1 LSRVVEVLSV
11 LSSYSF
17 HDPSSKIYLHPFL
30 VSLEAQL
37 KSGTTAELRD
47 RFLGAFGAFLTILT
61 LAFHTLIQ
69 NAISTRSGM
78 LELDALYG
86 DPLYGASYPQ
96 GNNYTMRYND
106 YSTYE
111 TLGDQGPTLDM
122 VADITYGMYYTMM
135 YNDTQTQL
143 SIATCLTGN
152 CTWRHI
158 QTLGVCSKCAD
169 ITSKIYDDTHN
180 GIYTLYGNAVEMDQR
195 AGLVTSLGNTLYP
208 DPSVLP
214 GVGPLIVHVTTMARA
229 NTSVF
234 PTGIDCALYWCV
246 VDQSNVIMTN
256 WDITDAVYT
265 NWTDPSTSAHTT
277 YKQRTD
283 IQLTPPTCY
292 DKNAR
297 PISDTTKCTKTVSSH
312 SQIALQNYFTGEKT
326 GFTGMATQ
334 NLTTGGW
341 NIGSEVMQLIYTTA
355 RISDDLAT
363 DMGIIMNNIG
373 LLMTSNI
380 RQTKPQNGFAKSLGE
395 VWIWTTLY
403 HIRWG
408 YMVLPTL
415 LVVASI
421 LFLIATIIK
430 SWGHEKWKSSVLPLL
445 FHPLADEVRPGVAPH
460 KMSELKAIAENRE
473 VRLHR
478 SHLGSQFV

>member
-1 LSRVVEVLSV
+1 M
-11 LSSYSF
+11 
-17 HDPSSKIYLHPFL
+17 
-30 VSLEAQL
+30 
-37 KSGTTAELRD
+37 AELGY
-47 RFLGAFGAFLTILT
+47 RFLGAFGAILTILT

-69 NAISTRSGM
+69 NAISTRSGK
-78 LELDALYG
+78 LEIDGFYG
-86 DPLYGASYPQ
+86 DPIYGASYPQ
-96 GNNYTMRYND
+96 GNNYTTMYNK
-106 YSTYE
+106 YSTSE

-143 SIATCLTGN
+143 SIANCLYGN
-152 CTWRHI
+152 CTWSHI

-169 ITSKIYDDTHN
+169 ITSKIYSDNYN
-180 GIYTLYGNAVEMDQR
+180 GIYTLYGNTVVMDQK
-195 AGLVTSLGNTLYP
+195 AGLVTSWADTLYP

-214 GVGPLIVHVTTMARA
+214 GVGPLIAHVTTMARA
-229 NTSVF
+229 DTSVY

-246 VDQSNVIMTN
+246 VDLSNVTMTN

-265 NWTDPSTSAHTT
+265 NWTDSSNFAHTT
-277 YKQRTD
+277 YGQETD

-292 DKNAR
+292 DQDAQ
-297 PISDTTKCTKTVSSH
+297 PISDTTECTKTISSR
-312 SQIALQNYFTGEKT
+312 SQIALQNFFTGDKT

-355 RISDDLAT
+355 GRSDDLVT
-363 DMGIIMNNIG
+363 SMGIIMNNIG

-380 RQTKPQNGFAKSLGE
+380 RQTQPQDGFSKSLGE

-415 LVVASI
+415 LVVASV
-421 LFLIATIIK
+421 LLLIATIIK

-460 KMSELKAIAENRE
+460 KMSELKAVAENRQ

-478 SHLGSQFV
+478 GHLGSQFV

>member
-1 LSRVVEVLSV
+1 LV

-17 HDPSSKIYLHPFL
+17 HDPSSKPYLHPFL
-30 VSLEAQL
+30 MFLEAQL
-37 KSGTTAELRD
+37 KSGIMTKVRY

-69 NAISTRSGM
+69 NAISMKSGL
-78 LELDALYG
+78 LEIDALYANPG
-86 DPLYGASYPQ
+86 YGANYPQ
-96 GNNYTMRYND
+96 GNNYTARYHD
-106 YSTYE
+106 YSTSK

-135 YNDTQTQL
+135 YQDTQTQL
-143 SIATCLTGN
+143 SIADCPSGN

-169 ITSKIYDDTHN
+169 ITSGIYDDTYN
-180 GIYTLYGNAVEMDQR
+180 GIYTLYGTTVEMDR
-195 AGLVTSLGNTLYP
+195 KAGLVKSWADTLYP
-208 DPSVLP
+208 DSSVLP
-214 GVGPLIVHVTTMARA
+214 GVGPLIAHVTTMARA

-246 VDQSNVIMTN
+246 KDQSNVIMTN
-256 WDITDAVYT
+256 WDITDAVDT

-277 YKQRTD
+277 YKQTTD

-297 PISDTTKCTKTVSSH
+297 PISDTTKCTKTISSH
-312 SQIALQNYFTGEKT
+312 SQIALQNYFIGEST

-341 NIGSEVMQLIYTTA
+341 NVGSEVMQLIYTTA
-355 RISDDLAT
+355 LNSVDLAT
-363 DMGIIMNNIG
+363 DMGIIMNHIG

-380 RQTKPQNGFAKSLGE
+380 RQTKPQNGYAGSLGE
-395 VWIWTTLY
+395 VWWWTTLY

-415 LVVASI
+415 LVVASV
-421 LFLIATIIK
+421 LFLIVTIIK

-445 FHPLADEVRPGVAPH
+445 FHPLADEIRPGVAPH

-473 VRLHR
+473 VRLQR
-478 SHLGSQFV
+478 SHLGSQFI